1 MSSVSLTVSGART
14 LAERA
19 LAALGYPTADAATIA
34 AHLIDCE
41 LRGLGMSGLA
51 RVVSI
56 AERLGPDGPVDRASS
71 VTVTSPASSRIDGRD
86 RIGYL
91 VADEATT
98 AAIAHAESAGIGLVG
113 AHGTWYTGMLS
124 HYAERIVERGLVAM
138 LASSATPWVAPHGGT
153 QPVVGTNPICF
164 AFPSDG
170 DPFVWDIGT
179 SSIIHAEVVLAER
192 LGLPLPEG
200 VAFDAAGAPTTSPTE
215 ALAGAFTTWGGHRG
229 SGLALVV
236 QLLGTLAGAPVAPGH
251 LQDFGLVVL
260 AIDPGMLGSDAGAGA
275 DGGSDAGTSARSAGG
290 AASLGGAA
298 ALRASV
304 AELQA
309 SLADTTPVDPAH
321 PVRAPFARSIADRRR
336 RVAAD
341 AIEVPEAVVDVVRAI
356 ADGAARA

>member
-1 MSSVSLTVSGART
+1 MSERSGSGSGGVAGSVSLSVSGARA
-14 LAERA
+14 LAVRA
-19 LAALGYPTADAATIA
+19 LVVLGYSPADAATIA
-34 AHLIDCE
+34 DHLLDCE

-51 RVVSI
+51 RIVSI
-56 AERLGPDGPVDRASS
+56 AERLGSAGPVVGPSAA
-71 VTVTSPASSRIDGRD
+71 TVTSPSSTRIDGRD

-98 AAIAHAESAGIGLVG
+98 AAIAHAESSGIGLVG

-179 SSIIHAEVVLAER
+179 SSIIHADVVLAER
-192 LGLPLPEG
+192 LGLPLPSG
-200 VAFDAAGAPTTSPTE
+200 VAFDASGAPTTSPTE

-236 QLLGTLAGAPVAPGH
+236 QLLGALAGAPVAPGH
-251 LQDFGLVVL
+251 LQDFGMVVL
-260 AIDPGMLGSDAGAGA
+260 AIDPGVLGAGA
-275 DGGSDAGTSARSAGG
+275 DAGAG

-309 SLADTTPVDPAH
+309 SLADTAPVDPAH
-321 PVRAPFARSIADRRR
+321 PVRAPFARSIAERRR
-336 RVAAD
+336 RLAAD
-341 AIEVPEAVVDVVRAI
+341 AIEVPTAVVDAVRAL
-356 ADGAARA
+356 ADGVARA